1 MKLNIITPEDTLYE
15 GEVKSVQLQGT
26 DGKFQ
31 LLNNHAPI
39 ISALAKGKIKIT
51 DNNDQTIEYEING
64 GLVNNFSCFLFSCR
78 NMLLNILF
86 CL

>member
-15 GEVKSVQLQGT
+15 GEVKSVQVQGT

-64 GLVNNFSCFLFSCR
+64 GLVEMSKNKIQ
-78 NMLLNILF
+78 ILAQ
-86 CL
+86 

>member
-51 DNNDQTIEYEING
+51 DNNAHTIEYEING
-64 GLVNNFSCFLFSCR
+64 GLVEMSKNKIQ
-78 NMLLNILF
+78 ILAQ
-86 CL
+86 

>member
-64 GLVNNFSCFLFSCR
+64 GLVEMSKNKIQ
-78 NMLLNILF
+78 ILAQ
-86 CL
+86 

>member
-15 GEVKSVQLQGT
+15 GDVKSVQLQGT

-39 ISALAKGKIKIT
+39 ISALSKGKVKIT
-51 DNNDQTIEYEING
+51 DMNDQTIEYEING
-64 GLVNNFSCFLFSCR
+64 GLIEMSKNKIQ
-78 NMLLNILF
+78 ILAQ
-86 CL
+86 

>member
-51 DNNDQTIEYEING
+51 DNNDRTIEYEING
-64 GLVNNFSCFLFSCR
+64 GLVEMSKNKIQ
-78 NMLLNILF
+78 ILAQ
-86 CL
+86 

>member
-15 GEVKSVQLQGT
+15 GKVKSVQLQGT

-64 GLVNNFSCFLFSCR
+64 GLVEMSKNKIQ
-78 NMLLNILF
+78 ILAQ
-86 CL
+86 

>member
-51 DNNDQTIEYEING
+51 ENNDQTIEYEING
-64 GLVNNFSCFLFSCR
+64 GLVEMSKNKIQ
-78 NMLLNILF
+78 ILAQ
-86 CL
+86 

>member
-64 GLVNNFSCFLFSCR
+64 GLIEMSKNKIQ
-78 NMLLNILF
+78 ILAQ
-86 CL
+86 

>member
-26 DGKFQ
+26 DGRFQ

-64 GLVNNFSCFLFSCR
+64 GLVEMSKNKIQ
-78 NMLLNILF
+78 ILAQ
-86 CL
+86 

>member
-15 GEVKSVQLQGT
+15 GDVKSVQLQGT

-39 ISALAKGKIKIT
+39 ISALTKGKVKIT
-51 DNNDQTIEYEING
+51 DMNDQSIVFEING
-64 GLVNNFSCFLFSCR
+64 GLIEMSKNKIQ
-78 NMLLNILF
+78 ILAQ
-86 CL
+86 

>member
-51 DNNDQTIEYEING
+51 DSNDQTIEYEING
-64 GLVNNFSCFLFSCR
+64 GLVEMSKNKIQ
-78 NMLLNILF
+78 ILAQ
-86 CL
+86 

>member
-1 MKLNIITPEDTLYE
+1 MKLNIIIPEDTLYE

-64 GLVNNFSCFLFSCR
+64 GLVEMSKNKIQ
-78 NMLLNILF
+78 ILAQ
-86 CL
+86 

>member
-51 DNNDQTIEYEING
+51 DNNDQTIEYELNG
-64 GLVNNFSCFLFSCR
+64 GLVEMSKNKIQ
-78 NMLLNILF
+78 ILAQ
-86 CL
+86 

>member
-31 LLNNHAPI
+31 LLNNHAPV

-64 GLVNNFSCFLFSCR
+64 GLVEMSKNKIQ
-78 NMLLNILF
+78 ILAQ
-86 CL
+86 

>member
-64 GLVNNFSCFLFSCR
+64 GLVEMSKNKIQ
-78 NMLLNILF
+78 IL
-86 CL
+86 

>member
-15 GEVKSVQLQGT
+15 GDVKSVQLQGT

-39 ISALAKGKIKIT
+39 ISALSKGKVKIT
-51 DNNDQTIEYEING
+51 DMNNQSIVFEING
-64 GLVNNFSCFLFSCR
+64 GLIEMSKNKIQ
-78 NMLLNILF
+78 ILAQ
-86 CL
+86 

>member
-15 GEVKSVQLQGT
+15 GDVKSVQLQGT

-39 ISALAKGKIKIT
+39 ISALSKGKVKIT
-51 DNNDQTIEYEING
+51 DMNDQSIVFEING
-64 GLVNNFSCFLFSCR
+64 GLIEMSKNKIQ
-78 NMLLNILF
+78 ILAQ
-86 CL
+86 

>member
-51 DNNDQTIEYEING
+51 DKNDQTIEYEING
-64 GLVNNFSCFLFSCR
+64 GLVEMSKNKIQ
-78 NMLLNILF
+78 ILAQ
-86 CL
+86 

>member
-15 GEVKSVQLQGT
+15 GDVKSVQLQGI

-39 ISALAKGKIKIT
+39 ISALSKGKVKIT
-51 DNNDQTIEYEING
+51 DMNDQSIVFEING
-64 GLVNNFSCFLFSCR
+64 GLIEMSKNKIQ
-78 NMLLNILF
+78 ILAQ
-86 CL
+86 

>member
-39 ISALAKGKIKIT
+39 ISALAKGEIKIT

-64 GLVNNFSCFLFSCR
+64 GLVEMSKNKIQ
-78 NMLLNILF
+78 ILAQ
-86 CL
+86 

>member
-51 DNNDQTIEYEING
+51 DNNDQTIECEING
-64 GLVNNFSCFLFSCR
+64 GLVEMSKNKIQ
-78 NMLLNILF
+78 ILAQ
-86 CL
+86 

>member
-15 GEVKSVQLQGT
+15 GDVKSVQLQGI

-39 ISALAKGKIKIT
+39 ISALSKGKVKIT
-51 DNNDQTIEYEING
+51 DMNDQSIVFEING
-64 GLVNNFSCFLFSCR
+64 GLVEMSKNKIQ
-78 NMLLNILF
+78 ILAQ
-86 CL
+86 

>member
-51 DNNDQTIEYEING
+51 DNNNQTIEYEING
-64 GLVNNFSCFLFSCR
+64 GLVEMSKNKIQ
-78 NMLLNILF
+78 ILAQ
-86 CL
+86 